1 MYGREVRDCIRL
13 LRQCGEPITIGASGI
28 GYIHLEDQHDDHAR
42 AVLVKAHRERTRSYL
57 IDAAALMRQIGK
69 MTATEAAQACL
80 FDLLVPSIEGAE
92 SDRPVTMADLAR
104 LPDPKYRAGV
114 PGADDEIPRRSGR
127 GSRRVPRRAGR
138 DRGQI
143 RRHVRL
149 EKRRGNA
156 VRVKELMASVS
167 LCNG

>member
-28 GYIHLEDQHDDHAR
+28 GYIHLEDQHDDHAH

-114 PGADDEIPRRSGR
+114 LALMMKFLDGLAEDPVAFRAERAAIADKYG
-127 GSRRVPRRAGR
+127 GMFVSRKDAETLRASKN
-138 DRGQI
+138 
-143 RRHVRL
+143 L
-149 EKRRGNA
+149 WPA
-156 VRVKELMASVS
+156 
-167 LCNG
+167 